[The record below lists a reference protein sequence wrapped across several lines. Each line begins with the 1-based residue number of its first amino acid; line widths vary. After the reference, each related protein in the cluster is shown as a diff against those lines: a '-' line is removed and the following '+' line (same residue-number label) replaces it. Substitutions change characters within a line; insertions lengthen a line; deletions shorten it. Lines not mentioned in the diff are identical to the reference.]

1 MATPTVSDI
10 RLGREVID
18 LPGKLRNIAEVVGI
32 FLVAASLFAVAY
44 QIHQERKVAI
54 AALNTSQL
62 ERFASR
68 FEAGLGS
75 DAFLSM
81 YSKTYAT
88 QKWDHG
94 GLSDLEAAAAEV
106 DAILFWN
113 YAEMT
118 FEHHRE
124 GLVSEAGWEEFQAEI
139 PLFYNLPAVQAVY
152 DGWYRLAPSEF
163 TRTIDEIVAS
173 LEK

>member
-1 MATPTVSDI
+1 MS
-10 RLGREVID
+10 
-18 LPGKLRNIAEVVGI
+18 GKLRNIAEVVGI

-44 QIHQERKVAI
+44 QIHQERKVAV

-68 FEAGLGS
+68 FEAGLTS
-75 DAFLSM
+75 DTYLSM
-81 YSKTYAT
+81 YAKTYAT

-94 GLSDLEAAAAEV
+94 NLSDLEVAAAEV
-106 DAILFWN
+106 DAVLFWT

-124 GLVSEAGWEEFQAEI
+124 GLVTDAAWKEFGLEI
-139 PLFYNLPAVQAVY
+139 PLFYSLPAVRAVY
-152 DGWYRLAPSEF
+152 EGWYLEAPSEF
-163 TRTIDEIVAS
+163 TLAIDEIVEA
-173 LEK
+173 LDK

>member
-1 MATPTVSDI
+1 MSS
-10 RLGREVID
+10 
-18 LPGKLRNIAEVVGI
+18 KLRNTAELFGI

-44 QIHQERKVAI
+44 QIHQERKVAV

-75 DAFLSM
+75 DSYLSM

-88 QKWDHG
+88 RAWDHG
-94 GLSDLEAAAAEV
+94 NLSEIEAAAAEV
-106 DAILFWN
+106 DAVLFWT

-124 GLVSEAGWEEFQAEI
+124 GLVSDAAWEEFRLEI
-139 PLFYNLPAVQAVY
+139 PLFYSLPAVRAVY
-152 DGWYRLAPSEF
+152 EWWYLESPSEF
-163 TRTIDEIVAS
+163 TRAIDEIVA
-173 LEK
+173 EIDK

>member
-1 MATPTVSDI
+1 MQS
-10 RLGREVID
+10 
-18 LPGKLRNIAEVVGI
+18 KLRSFAEVLGM
-32 FLVAASLFAVAY
+32 FLVAASLLTVAY

-62 ERFASR
+62 EAFASR
-68 FEAGLGS
+68 FEGGIGS
-75 DAFLSM
+75 DTFLSM

-88 QKWDHG
+88 QSWEHG
-94 GLSDLEAAAAEV
+94 DLSDIEAAAAEV

-124 GLVSEAGWEEFQAEI
+124 GLVSDAGWEEFRIEI
-139 PLFYNLPAVQAVY
+139 PLFYNSPAIQAIY
-152 DGWYRLAPSEF
+152 EGWYQQAPSEF
-163 TRTIDEIVAS
+163 TLAIDEI
-173 LEK
+173 LEMQGK

>member
-1 MATPTVSDI
+1 M
-10 RLGREVID
+10 
-18 LPGKLRNIAEVVGI
+18 PGKLRNIAEVFGI

-54 AALNTSQL
+54 AALNTAQL

-81 YSKTYAT
+81 YSKTYGAQ
-88 QKWDHG
+88 QKWNHG
-94 GLSDLEAAAAEV
+94 DLTDIEAAAAEV

-124 GLVSEAGWEEFQAEI
+124 GLVSEEGWEEFRSEV
-139 PLFYNLPAVQAVY
+139 PMFYGLPAVQAVY
-152 DGWYRLAPSEF
+152 EGWYKQVPSGF
-163 TRTIDEIVAS
+163 TRAIDEL
-173 LEK
+173 LEVRDK

>member
-1 MATPTVSDI
+1 MSS
-10 RLGREVID
+10 
-18 LPGKLRNIAEVVGI
+18 KLRNTAELVGI

-44 QIHQERKVAI
+44 QIHQDRKVAV

-75 DAFLSM
+75 DSYLSM
-81 YSKTYAT
+81 YSKMYAT
-88 QKWDHG
+88 QAWDHG
-94 GLSDLEAAAAEV
+94 NLSELEAAAAEV
-106 DAILFWN
+106 DAVLFWT

-124 GLVSEAGWEEFQAEI
+124 GLVTDAAWEEFRLEI
-139 PLFYNLPAVQAVY
+139 PLFYSMPAVRAVY
-152 DGWYRLAPSEF
+152 EGWYLDAPSEF
-163 TRTIDEIVAS
+163 TRAINKIVA
-173 LEK
+173 EIDK

>member
-1 MATPTVSDI
+1 MQN
-10 RLGREVID
+10 
-18 LPGKLRNIAEVVGI
+18 KLRSIAEVLGI

-81 YSKTYAT
+81 YSKTYAK
-88 QKWDHG
+88 QNWNHG
-94 GLSDLEAAAAEV
+94 NMTDIEAAISPGGINLFIPNDENFSNPLNSNLTEMLTSSN
-106 DAILFWN
+106 DSFHSWIKCNSKFHSFRFILPW
-113 YAEMT
+113 
-118 FEHHRE
+118 
-124 GLVSEAGWEEFQAEI
+124 
-139 PLFYNLPAVQAVY
+139 
-152 DGWYRLAPSEF
+152 
-163 TRTIDEIVAS
+163 
-173 LEK
+173 

>member
-1 MATPTVSDI
+1 LQS
-10 RLGREVID
+10 
-18 LPGKLRNIAEVVGI
+18 KLKNIAEVLGI

-44 QIHQERKVAI
+44 QIQQERKVAI
-54 AALNTSQL
+54 ATLNTSQL

-75 DAFLSM
+75 DTFLSM

-88 QKWDHG
+88 HKWDHG
-94 GLSDLEAAAAEV
+94 DLSDIEAAAAEV

-118 FEHHRE
+118 YEHHRE
-124 GLVSEAGWEEFQAEI
+124 GLVSGAGWEEFRTEI
-139 PLFYNLPAVQAVY
+139 ALFYSLPAIQAIY
-152 DGWYRLAPSEF
+152 EGWYKQAPSEF
-163 TRTIDEIVAS
+163 TRAVDEIVRMRV
-173 LEK
+173 K

>member
-1 MATPTVSDI
+1 MTS
-10 RLGREVID
+10 
-18 LPGKLRNIAEVVGI
+18 KLRNLAEVLGI

-54 AALNTSQL
+54 AALNTAQL

-68 FEAGLGS
+68 FEAGLGN

-88 QKWDHG
+88 QRWDHG
-94 GLSDLEAAAAEV
+94 DLSDIEAAAAEV

-124 GLVSEAGWEEFQAEI
+124 GLVSDAGWEEFRSEV
-139 PLFYNLPAVQAVY
+139 PLFYGLPAVRAVY
-152 DGWYRLAPSEF
+152 EGWYLQAPSEF
-163 TRTIDEIVAS
+163 TLAIDKILKVPDR
-173 LEK
+173 

>member
-1 MATPTVSDI
+1 MPSN
-10 RLGREVID
+10 
-18 LPGKLRNIAEVVGI
+18 LRNIAEIFGI

-62 ERFASR
+62 EAFASR

-88 QKWDHG
+88 QKWNHG
-94 GLSDLEAAAAEV
+94 DLSDIEAAAAEV
-106 DAILFWN
+106 DAVLFWN

-124 GLVSEAGWEEFQAEI
+124 GLVSDAGWDEFRSEI
-139 PLFYNLPAVQAVY
+139 PLFYSLPAVRAVY
-152 DGWYRLAPSEF
+152 EGWYQQAPSEF
-163 TRTIDEIVAS
+163 TLAIDEIV
-173 LEK
+173 EMQGK

>member
-1 MATPTVSDI
+1 
-10 RLGREVID
+10 LQN
-18 LPGKLRNIAEVVGI
+18 KLRSIAEVLGI

-81 YSKTYAT
+81 YSKTYAM
-88 QKWDHG
+88 QNWSHG
-94 GLSDLEAAAAEV
+94 NMTDIEAAAAEV
-106 DAILFWN
+106 DAILFWS

-124 GLVSEAGWEEFQAEI
+124 GLVSEEGWEEFTREVPI
-139 PLFYNLPAVQAVY
+139 FYGLPAVQAVY
-152 DGWYRLAPSEF
+152 EGWYQQLPSGF
-163 TRTIDEIVAS
+163 TRAIDEI
-173 LEK
+173 LEMREK

>member
-1 MATPTVSDI
+1 
-10 RLGREVID
+10 
-18 LPGKLRNIAEVVGI
+18 LPSKLRSIAEVLGM

-44 QIHQERKVAI
+44 QIHQDRKVAI

-75 DAFLSM
+75 DTFLSM

-88 QKWDHG
+88 QKWNHG
-94 GLSDLEAAAAEV
+94 DLTDIEAAAAEV
-106 DAILFWN
+106 DAVLFWN

-124 GLVSEAGWEEFQAEI
+124 GLVSEAGWEEFRIEI
-139 PLFYNLPAVQAVY
+139 PLFYSLPAVQAVY
-152 DGWYRLAPSEF
+152 EEWYQQAPSEF
-163 TRTIDEIVAS
+163 TRAIDKIVEMR
-173 LEK
+173 EK

>member
-1 MATPTVSDI
+1 MQN
-10 RLGREVID
+10 
-18 LPGKLRNIAEVVGI
+18 KLRSIAEVLGI

-81 YSKTYAT
+81 YSKTYAK
-88 QKWDHG
+88 QNWNHG
-94 GLSDLEAAAAEV
+94 NMTDIEAAAAEV
-106 DAILFWN
+106 DAILFWS

-124 GLVSEAGWEEFQAEI
+124 GLVSEEGWEEFTREVPI
-139 PLFYNLPAVQAVY
+139 FYGLPAVQAVY
-152 DGWYRLAPSEF
+152 EGWYQQLRSGF
-163 TRTIDEIVAS
+163 TRAIDEI
-173 LEK
+173 LEMREK

>member
-1 MATPTVSDI
+1 
-10 RLGREVID
+10 LQN
-18 LPGKLRNIAEVVGI
+18 KLRSIAEVLGI

-81 YSKTYAT
+81 YSKTYAK
-88 QKWDHG
+88 QNWNHG
-94 GLSDLEAAAAEV
+94 NMTDIEAAAAEV
-106 DAILFWN
+106 DAILFWS

-124 GLVSEAGWEEFQAEI
+124 GLVSEEGWESLRGRFPYFMACQQYKLCMRVGINNCPVGLHAQSTKFWKCE
-139 PLFYNLPAVQAVY
+139 
-152 DGWYRLAPSEF
+152 RSEHV
-163 TRTIDEIVAS
+163 I
-173 LEK
+173 

>member
-1 MATPTVSDI
+1 MTS
-10 RLGREVID
+10 
-18 LPGKLRNIAEVVGI
+18 KLSNIAESLGI

-44 QIHQERKVAI
+44 QIDQERKVAI
-54 AALNTSQL
+54 AALNTAQL
-62 ERFASR
+62 ESFASR
-68 FEAGLGS
+68 FAAGLGS

-88 QKWDHG
+88 QKWDRG
-94 GLSDLEAAAAEV
+94 DLSDIEAAAAEV

-124 GLVSEAGWEEFQAEI
+124 GLVSDAGWEEFRGEV
-139 PLFYNLPAVQAVY
+139 PLFYGLPAVRAVY
-152 DGWYRLAPSEF
+152 EGWYKQAPSEF
-163 TRTIDEIVAS
+163 TLAIDEIVKMP
-173 LEK
+173 EK